1 MFRLHGEVAVVAL
14 ALQHEG
20 HKFKRSLF
28 SPFGDFDLQ
37 K

>member
-20 HKFKRSLF
+20 HKFKWSLF
-28 SPFGDFDLQ
+28 SPFGAFGLL